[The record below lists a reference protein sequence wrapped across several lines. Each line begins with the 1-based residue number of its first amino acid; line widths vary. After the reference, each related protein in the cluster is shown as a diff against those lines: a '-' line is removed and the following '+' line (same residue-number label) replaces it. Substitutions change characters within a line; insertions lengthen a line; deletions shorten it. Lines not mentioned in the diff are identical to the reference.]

1 MGLIFRARRR
11 IAPGVTA
18 NLSKH
23 GVSVSA
29 RRTGVTVNTRG
40 RVTIRLGKG
49 ISFRL

>member
-1 MGLIFRARRR
+1 MGLILRARRR

-18 NLSKH
+18 NLSKR

-29 RRTGVTVNTRG
+29 RRAGVTVNTRG